1 MTDFDTN
8 NSINPDLEELLQE
21 DAGHQPVVP
30 VRQMGPAPVQTLAAR
45 HAYSGSVNVTETTNP
60 PECIASEDL
69 RRRYITIVC
78 TGVPVFVGHEK
89 QDVINGRAAILPI
102 NTPLTLPTTAQ
113 VWVRSAAVGAAVVS
127 YWVGNW
133 AD

>member
-8 NSINPDLEELLQE
+8 NSIDPDLQELQQE
-21 DAGHQPVVP
+21 DAGAPVVP
-30 VRQMGPAPVQTLAAR
+30 VRQVGPAHVHTLAAR
-45 HAYSGSVNVTETTNP
+45 HAYSGFVNVSDTTNP

-78 TGVPVFVGHEK
+78 TGQPVFVGHEK